1 MEFMK
6 KMIKLMAFVMLGL
19 FMIANVQKGTAT
31 VQMSDFLLEN
41 VEALSSGEDVVNG
54 TPCKVIGY
62 KDIYQDGCWY
72 NCAWCAEGYY
82 VVISVRDCYA
92 K

>member
-1 MEFMK
+1 
-6 KMIKLMAFVMLGL
+6 
-19 FMIANVQKGTAT
+19 
-31 VQMSDFLLEN
+31 MSDFLLEN